1 MLGGS
6 SRFSE
11 PVVIIGEMSNT
22 VTYRKTGIVFV
33 LILFALFSST
43 SPKTRMLLANSLES
57 SAWFLYETVDSK
69 NKDKWYVENKFI
81 SFIKIK
87 FNKLSK
93 GYNPSY

>member
-1 MLGGS
+1 MPKVKKSKIALPKS
-6 SRFSE
+6 KA
-11 PVVIIGEMSNT
+11 II
-22 VTYRKTGIVFV
+22 FL
-33 LILFALFSST
+33 LIFFIRFSST
-43 SPKTRMLLANSLES
+43 SPKTRILLANSLES

>member
-1 MLGGS
+1 MVKISLS
-6 SRFSE
+6 KKKAILFL
-11 PVVIIGEMSNT
+11 
-22 VTYRKTGIVFV
+22 
-33 LILFALFSST
+33 LILFLGFSST
-43 SPKTRMLLANSLES
+43 SPKARIILANSLES